1 MYPRPI
7 TTANNSASNH
17 TSDLK
22 QDNFHTTPQFF
33 TAINITTYAQSALP
47 ESDTL
52 YRDRQLSSNHS
63 FMQKGHSRSLYYPHQ
78 DTQLLKVTE
87 MIEEKDHDVGEVAT
101 ADIDDGEVVVV
112 VVVVVGG

>member
-1 MYPRPI
+1 
-7 TTANNSASNH
+7 
-17 TSDLK
+17 
-22 QDNFHTTPQFF
+22 
-33 TAINITTYAQSALP
+33 
-47 ESDTL
+47 
-52 YRDRQLSSNHS
+52 
-63 FMQKGHSRSLYYPHQ
+63 MQKGHSRSLYYPHQ